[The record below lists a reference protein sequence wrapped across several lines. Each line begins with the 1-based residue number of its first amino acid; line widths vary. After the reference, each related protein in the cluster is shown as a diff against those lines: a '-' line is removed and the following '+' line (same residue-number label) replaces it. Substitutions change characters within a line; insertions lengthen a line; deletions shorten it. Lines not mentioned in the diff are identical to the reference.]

1 MVKILLSVP
10 CENRASAWGQN
21 KKGANNHIFT
31 INMTLALNTIV
42 SVGGHSNR
50 DDCHINSV
58 KSTAFYTYKQ
68 IRKYHCTPFII
79 TNVNISLCHYVTG
92 F

>member
-1 MVKILLSVP
+1 MLSIP
-10 CENRASAWGQN
+10 CENRSSAWGHDQ
-21 KKGANNHIFT
+21 KGANDHIFI
-31 INMTLALNTIV
+31 INMTMALSTII

-50 DDCHINSV
+50 GAFHINSV
-58 KSTAFYTYKQ
+58 RSTAFYTYKQ

-79 TNVNISLCHYVTG
+79 TNVNISLCHYATG